1 MTERSTSREGCVSV
15 KIGLDKAEA
24 CMACVKEAN
33 VPGSSR
39 SVSVAESVKE
49 KVRGGYVQTSKGIG
63 SEAR

>member
-1 MTERSTSREGCVSV
+1 MCEGGERTRRV
-15 KIGLDKAEA
+15 
-24 CMACVKEAN
+24 
-33 VPGSSR
+33 SSR